1 MSGDFSGS
9 PMIKTLPSISG
20 TASSIP
26 DQGAKIP
33 HAFLPKRHHSTSQ
46 MQYYNKVNK
55 DFLNVPRQ
63 KKRNPKKMTKVADKD
78 YILIE
83 GRTVI

>member
-1 MSGDFSGS
+1 
-9 PMIKTLPSISG
+9 
-20 TASSIP
+20 
-26 DQGAKIP
+26 
-33 HAFLPKRHHSTSQ
+33 

-55 DFLNVPRQ
+55 DFLNVPHQ